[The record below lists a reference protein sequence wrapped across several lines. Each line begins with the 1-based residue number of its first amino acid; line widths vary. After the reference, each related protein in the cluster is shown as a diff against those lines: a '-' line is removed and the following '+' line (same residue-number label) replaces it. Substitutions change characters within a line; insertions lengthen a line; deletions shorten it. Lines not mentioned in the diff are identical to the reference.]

1 VTTSIEEP
9 RHQEYFLN
17 VSQEK
22 KEKKSSKKFTQV
34 AMATTQPQKLWWK
47 KLSALVSIGPQL

>member
-22 KEKKSSKKFTQV
+22 KEKKSKKKFTQV
-34 AMATTQPQKLWWK
+34 ATATTQPQELWWA
-47 KLSALVSIGPQL
+47 KLSAPVSIGQQL

>member
-1 VTTSIEEP
+1 VTTCTEES

-22 KEKKSSKKFTQV
+22 KEKKSSKKSTQV
-34 AMATTQPQKLWWK
+34 AAVTTQPQGLWWA
-47 KLSALVSIGPQL
+47 KLFAPVSIGL